1 MQTIES
7 AFQNNV
13 LAIPW
18 MLDAVDE
25 DLDLEI
31 HGCGCG
37 CSCGCGCGCGCG
49 CSCSCS
55 CSCDDTGANG
65 DDDDDSSAAGD
76 DGGGDEG
83 FGPSAADIGQCATD
97 ITTSALLDG
106 ILATGIAA
114 VVSTVPG
121 GAAVAP
127 AIMAAGTLHGAVEGA
142 QDSEACAQVVEDTGA
157 AIAQVAQDTGAAIA
171 QVAQDT
177 GAAIAEAYNQL
188 TNDENFQK
196 AVETVLVVH

>member
-1 MQTIES
+1 MQAIES

-18 MLDAVDE
+18 MLDAQDE

-37 CSCGCGCGCGCG
+37 CGSCGCGCGCGCG

-76 DGGGDEG
+76 DGGGDEDV
-83 FGPSAADIGQCATD
+83 GPSAADIGQCATD
-97 ITTSALLDG
+97 IATNALWGG
-106 ILATGIAA
+106 IVATGIAA
-114 VVSTVPG
+114 VVSSTVPG
-121 GAAVAP
+121 GVAVAP

-157 AIAQVAQDTGAAIA
+157 AITQ
-171 QVAQDT
+171 
-177 GAAIAEAYNQL
+177 AYNQL
-188 TNDENFQK
+188 TNDEDFQK
-196 AVETVLVVH
+196 AAATVQVVH

>member
-7 AFQNNV
+7 TFQNNV

-18 MLDAVDE
+18 MLAAEDE
-25 DLDLEI
+25 NLDLEI

-37 CSCGCGCGCGCG
+37 CGSCGCACT

-55 CSCDDTGANG
+55 CSCDDTGANE
-65 DDDDDSSAAGD
+65 DDSDDYSDDYSASD
-76 DGGGDEG
+76 DGGGDEDV
-83 FGPSAADIGQCATD
+83 GPSAADIGQCATD
-97 ITTSALLDG
+97 ITTNALLDG

-121 GAAVAP
+121 GAAIAP
-127 AIMAAGTLHGAVEGA
+127 AIMVAGTLHGAVDGA

-177 GAAIAEAYNQL
+177 GAAIAQAYNQL

>member
-65 DDDDDSSAAGD
+65 DDDDDSSAADD

-97 ITTSALLDG
+97 ITASALLDG

-157 AIAQVAQDTGAAIA
+157 AIA
-171 QVAQDT
+171 
-177 GAAIAEAYNQL
+177 EAYNQL

>member
-106 ILATGIAA
+106 ILATTIAA

-171 QVAQDT
+171 Q
-177 GAAIAEAYNQL
+177 AYNQL